1 MAINIGLLQ
10 IRVEWKRSFLDV
22 FYCMYP
28 RRPPTSPQANPCVP
42 HTCGAWKGIPEH
54 PWVGGG
60 RIETNKDGLV
70 GVFRLGTG
78 VAAMAGGGTC
88 EIRNLTGTLRTG
100 LQGLPSWVFLLSCTR
115 HAWESCTAQKK
126 PTGKALL
133 ARTLFPNRV
142 TLKNSA
148 VVSVAAATATT
159 TD

>member
-1 MAINIGLLQ
+1 MLQ
-10 IRVEWKRSFLDV
+10 MGVEWKRSFLDV

-42 HTCGAWKGIPEH
+42 HTRGAWKGIPEH

-88 EIRNLTGTLRTG
+88 EIRNLTGTLRAG
-100 LQGLPSWVFLLSCTR
+100 LQGLPSWVFLLSATV
-115 HAWESCTAQKK
+115 HSWESCTAQKK

-142 TLKNSA
+142 TLKNEA
-148 VVSVAAATATT
+148 FVTKPFQVHLQQARDA
-159 TD
+159 

>member
-1 MAINIGLLQ
+1 M
-10 IRVEWKRSFLDV
+10 
-22 FYCMYP
+22 
-28 RRPPTSPQANPCVP
+28 
-42 HTCGAWKGIPEH
+42 
-54 PWVGGG
+54 
-60 RIETNKDGLV
+60 
-70 GVFRLGTG
+70 GTG

-88 EIRNLTGTLRTG
+88 AIRNLTGTLRTG
-100 LQGLPSWVFLLSCTR
+100 LQGLPSWVFLLSATH

-133 ARTLFPNRV
+133 ARTLFPNRI

>member
-1 MAINIGLLQ
+1 MYYTGLLQ
-10 IRVEWKRSFLDV
+10 MCLERGLSLLDD

-42 HTCGAWKGIPEH
+42 HTRGAWKGIPEH

-88 EIRNLTGTLRTG
+88 EIRNLMDSLRTDY
-100 LQGLPSWVFLLSCTR
+100 
-115 HAWESCTAQKK
+115 ESDLACCDSNQVIVLMTEQ
-126 PTGKALL
+126 PTQISLYFVAK
-133 ARTLFPNRV
+133 TF
-142 TLKNSA
+142 
-148 VVSVAAATATT
+148 VVRGT
-159 TD
+159 

>member
-1 MAINIGLLQ
+1 M
-10 IRVEWKRSFLDV
+10 
-22 FYCMYP
+22 
-28 RRPPTSPQANPCVP
+28 
-42 HTCGAWKGIPEH
+42 
-54 PWVGGG
+54 
-60 RIETNKDGLV
+60 
-70 GVFRLGTG
+70 GTG

-100 LQGLPSWVFLLSCTR
+100 LQGLPSWVFLLSATG

>member
-1 MAINIGLLQ
+1 MSGVRRSISCPTFFPETSYLLILSNDYVSRCSCCDVIKFVSLIHTTLFSFPLVQLHCFGLLQ
-10 IRVEWKRSFLDV
+10 MCLDLKRSFLDD

-78 VAAMAGGGTC
+78 VAAMAGGV
-88 EIRNLTGTLRTG
+88 RAKYVTLRG
-100 LQGLPSWVFLLSCTR
+100 
-115 HAWESCTAQKK
+115 H
-126 PTGKALL
+126 
-133 ARTLFPNRV
+133 
-142 TLKNSA
+142 
-148 VVSVAAATATT
+148 
-159 TD
+159 

>member
-1 MAINIGLLQ
+1 MYWLVAF

-88 EIRNLTGTLRTG
+88 EIRNLMDSLRTD
-100 LQGLPSWVFLLSCTR
+100 LQGLPSWVFLLSDTLHTMPR
-115 HAWESCTAQKK
+115 VTDQKNPAW
-126 PTGKALL
+126 KALQ
-133 ARTLFPNRV
+133 ARSQCPCNV
-142 TLKNSA
+142 
-148 VVSVAAATATT
+148 
-159 TD
+159 